1 MTEPLNIKERDKT
14 EGRCEGECRDR
25 VNEGREDR
33 QAQIEAESK
42 EEFENP
48 EEEYPEGPEHTR
60 SRKEQ
65 PAVFGGRV

>member
-25 VNEGREDR
+25 VNEGRSER
-33 QAQIEAESK
+33 QQQIEAESK
-42 EEFENP
+42 EQFENP
-48 EEEYPEGPEHTR
+48 EVYPKAPEHSR